1 MSNRVVEVMRIL
13 ALAIVVLGA
22 GCKVDLSTSRTVG
35 VEGEK
40 GGLVL
45 KAGQGVVLRYRCEGV
60 PFKPYVQELYS
71 PAGVNVL
78 RDAPADH
85 LHHHGLMFAV
95 AVDGANFWEEQQQP
109 GRQQHI
115 AFASYVEV
123 GDYDGADKAGFDE
136 QLNWIEPV
144 GGKVLLKELRAIR
157 VVRSKTSGATILTW
171 KTSLDPAGDKDV
183 TLSGSPYFG
192 LGMRFV
198 QSMDIGGSFF
208 NADGGAGVQGTNDK
222 PSRWCAYSAKADG
235 RDVTVAM
242 FDDPKNVRQPATWF
256 TMEKPFAYLSAT
268 LALHKEPLEVVAGK
282 SLILR
287 YGVAVCDG
295 RLGSEDIEEL
305 YRKWCRRRE

>member
-1 MSNRVVEVMRIL
+1 MSRRVVEVVCVVF
-13 ALAIVVLGA
+13 AIVILGA

-35 VEGEK
+35 VESEK

-45 KAGQGVVLRYRCEGV
+45 KAGQRIVLRYRCEDV

-95 AVDGANFWEEQQQP
+95 AVDGVNFWEEQQQP

-136 QLNWIEPV
+136 QLDWIEPV

-171 KTSLDPAGDKDV
+171 KTSLRPAGDKDV

-198 QSMDIGGSFF
+198 QSMDVGGSFF

-222 PSRWCAYSAKADG
+222 AARWCAYSAKADG
-235 RDVTVAM
+235 KEVTVAM
-242 FDDPKNVRQPATWF
+242 FDDPKNVRHPATWF

-268 LALHKEPLEVVAGK
+268 LALHKEPLKVVAGK
-282 SLILR
+282 PLILR

-295 RLGSEDIEEL
+295 YIGAERIEEL
-305 YRKWCRRRE
+305 YRKWCRSRK